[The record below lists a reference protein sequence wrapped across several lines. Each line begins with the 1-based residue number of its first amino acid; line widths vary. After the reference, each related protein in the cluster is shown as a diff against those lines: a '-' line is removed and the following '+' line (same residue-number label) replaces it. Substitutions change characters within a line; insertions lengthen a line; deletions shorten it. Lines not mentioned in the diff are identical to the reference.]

1 VERLSVVELRQ
12 QLAEVMNRAEYQ
24 GQRFIIHR
32 RDKDAAAIISIEDL
46 ELLERLVRQE
56 EDRIDVAAARDARK
70 DDDYVPYEDFRAE
83 TRMTDERREQPVPDR
98 DRRGRQAPARKAAKK
113 GP

>member
-1 VERLSVVELRQ
+1 VVELRQ

-32 RDKDAAAIISIEDL
+32 RDKDAAAIIPIEDL

-56 EDRIDVAAARDARK
+56 ENRIDVAAARLARK

-83 TRMTDERREQPVPDR
+83 IGMTDERREQPVPDR
-98 DRRGRQAPARKAAKK
+98 NRRGRKAPARKAVKK